1 MAHGRGWVMANDCVR
16 VAVGAALP
24 ATVFPLRCA
33 PPVHQPCLANTML
46 LLSSLACSNLVY
58 MGMGEP
64 MHNLEA
70 VLPSVDILCQPLGMH
85 FSYNKVRGYGGGVA
99 VVWWGSGG

>member
-1 MAHGRGWVMANDCVR
+1 
-16 VAVGAALP
+16 
-24 ATVFPLRCA
+24 
-33 PPVHQPCLANTML
+33 
-46 LLSSLACSNLVY
+46 

-85 FSYNKVRGYGGGVA
+85 FSYNKVRWACGCGMAATLLKRGDDYDGRLGCTRVQ
-99 VVWWGSGG
+99 

>member
-1 MAHGRGWVMANDCVR
+1 MAGAVR
-16 VAVGAALP
+16 WLMTVCAWPPVQHCLP
-24 ATVFPLRCA
+24 LSPLRCA
-33 PPVHQPCLANTML
+33 PPAHQPCLADTML

-64 MHNLEA
+64 MHNLGA